1 MLQLGFVNF
10 KPNTYMLVEGTSG
23 IDKFFII
30 QKGQVTSQ
38 HTTPIPGSVPTVLG
52 PGDFVGVI
60 PCMSGQAQTENVICL
75 TEVTAIMVKKEQ
87 YPELIMRNTPVAMKI
102 VRAFTK
108 EMRTLNESLT
118 KLTIKK
124 ASAEE
129 NPEELFTVAQHYEK
143 DGKFDIAVYA
153 YYQYIKMCKD
163 GSHIED
169 AKKRFVMLKKHATK
183 AVYFESTGELIRE
196 YPPDTMIFSEHQKG
210 RDMFIIQEGSV
221 KISKVVDNEE
231 VTLALLKKGDMF
243 GEMALLEDQP
253 RSASAIAHS
262 KCKLM
267 VVNKENFDQMVS
279 TQPQMIAR
287 LTTMLADRLWSMYR
301 QLSNTAL
308 ILPRDKVI
316 DMLALQMEKQKI
328 TSGSGFP
335 YVTDLSPEDL
345 VHLCGI
351 TAHDKPEAIN
361 AIFNDPNLKVDMG
374 KIIIKDVSEL
384 IKTATFYRKQNGK
397 NVNR

>member
-30 QKGQVTSQ
+30 QKGQVSSQ
-38 HTTPIPGSVPTVLG
+38 HTTPVPGSVPTVLG

-87 YPELIMRNTPVAMKI
+87 YPELIMRNTPVALKI

-108 EMRTLNESLT
+108 EMRTLNDSLT
-118 KLTIKK
+118 KLTLKK
-124 ASAEE
+124 AAVEE
-129 NPEELFTVAQHYEK
+129 TPEELFTVGQCYDKAGQ
-143 DGKFDIAVYA
+143 FDAAVYA
-153 YYQYIKMCKD
+153 YYQYLKACKE
-163 GSHIED
+163 GLHVED

-183 AVYFESTGELIRE
+183 AVYFESNEDLVRE
-196 YPPDTMIFSEHQKG
+196 YPTGTMIFSEHQKG
-210 RDMFIIQEGSV
+210 RDMFIIQDGSV
-221 KISKVVDNEE
+221 RISKVVDNEE

-243 GEMALLEDQP
+243 GEMALLEDRP
-253 RSASAIAHS
+253 RSASAIAHNG
-262 KCKLM
+262 CKLM

-279 TQPQMIAR
+279 TQPQMIAK

-308 ILPRDKVI
+308 NSPKEKVI
-316 DMLALQMEKQKI
+316 DMLALQIEKQKLNV
-328 TSGSGFP
+328 TSGFP
-335 YVTDLSPEDL
+335 YVSDLSPEDL

-351 TAHDKPEAIN
+351 SAHDKPEAIN
-361 AIFNDPNLKVDMG
+361 AIYSETNLKIDLGRIV
-374 KIIIKDVSEL
+374 IKDVPEL
-384 IKTATFYRKQNGK
+384 IKQAAFYRKQNGK
-397 NVNR
+397 SVNR

>member
-10 KPNTYMLVEGTSG
+10 KPNTYMLVEGTSA

-30 QKGQVTSQ
+30 QKGQVSSQ
-38 HTTPIPGSVPTVLG
+38 HATPVAGSVPTVLG

-87 YPELIMRNTPVAMKI
+87 YPELIMRNTPVALKI

-108 EMRTLNESLT
+108 EMRSLNASLT
-118 KLTIKK
+118 KLTLKK
-124 ASAEE
+124 TPGEE
-129 NPEELFTVAQHYEK
+129 TPEELFTVGQCYEK
-143 DGKFDIAVYA
+143 DGKIDVAVYA
-153 YYQYIKMCKD
+153 YYQYIKACKN
-163 GSHIED
+163 GLHIED

-183 AVYFESTGELIRE
+183 AVYFETNDDLVRE
-196 YPPDTMIFSEHQKG
+196 YPADTMIFSEHQKG
-210 RDMFIIQEGSV
+210 RDMYIIQEGSV
-221 KISKVVDNEE
+221 KISKVVDNGE

-243 GEMALLEDQP
+243 GEMALLEDKP

-262 KCKLM
+262 QCKLM

-279 TQPQMIAR
+279 TQPQMIAK

-301 QLSNTAL
+301 QLANTAL
-308 ILPRDKVI
+308 QSPKEKVI
-316 DMLALQMEKQKI
+316 DMLALQMEKQKLNL
-328 TSGSGFP
+328 GSGFP

-351 TAHDKPEAIN
+351 SAHDKPEAVN
-361 AIFNDPNLKVDMG
+361 AIFCDPLLKVDLG
-374 KIIIKDVSEL
+374 KIIIKDVPEL
-384 IKTATFYRKQNGK
+384 IKTAAFYRKQNSK
-397 NVNR
+397 NANR

>member
-1 MLQLGFVNF
+1 
-10 KPNTYMLVEGTSG
+10 MLVEGTTG

-38 HTTPIPGSVPTVLG
+38 HTTPIPGSVPVVLG

-87 YPELIMRNTPVAMKI
+87 YPELIMRNTPVALKI

-108 EMRTLNESLT
+108 EMRSLNASLT
-118 KLTIKK
+118 QLTLKK
-124 ASAEE
+124 NTVEE
-129 NPEELFTVAQHYEK
+129 NPEELFTVGKFYEK
-143 DGKFDIAVYA
+143 EGKFDIAVYA
-153 YYQYIKMCKD
+153 YYQYIKACKE
-163 GSHIED
+163 GAHVEE
-169 AKKRFVMLKKHATK
+169 AKKHFVMLKKHATK
-183 AVYFESTGELIRE
+183 AAYFETSEDLIRE
-196 YPPDTMIFSEHQKG
+196 YPEDTMIFSEHQKG

-221 KISKVVDNEE
+221 RISKVVDNEE

-253 RSASAIAHS
+253 RSASAIAHGQ
-262 KCKLM
+262 CKLM
-267 VVNKENFDQMVS
+267 VVNKANFDQMVA

-308 ILPRDKVI
+308 VAPKDKVI
-316 DMLALQMEKQKI
+316 DMLSLQMEKQKI
-328 TSGSGFP
+328 SSNGGIP

-351 TAHDKPEAIN
+351 TPHDKPEAVN
-361 AIFNDPNLKVDMG
+361 AIFNDPNLKVDRG
-374 KIIIKDVSEL
+374 KIIIKDIAEL
-384 IKTATFYRKQNGK
+384 IKTAAFYRKQNSK
-397 NVNR
+397 NANR